1 MCCKMEVL
9 LQIDPEEEER
19 AGFRELIRLCN
30 KEDQTDYAED
40 LDYDFF
46 YSIRNEEKKE
56 SGLAEDFLAL
66 LMGYRLGT
74 EEDGQSILLCSV
86 FIHPFMRGQGLF
98 TACIESLLDDFRSM
112 QIRIER
118 KGKESSFL
126 HYPYLYS
133 EYFMEKRLAKPISFP
148 GERKEY
154 PFGEV

>member
-1 MCCKMEVL
+1 MEVL

-74 EEDGQSILLCSV
+74 EEDGQSILFALFLSIPLCADKGCLPLASKV
-86 FIHPFMRGQGLF
+86 
-98 TACIESLLDDFRSM
+98 CSM
-112 QIRIER
+112 IFARCR
-118 KGKESSFL
+118 F
-126 HYPYLYS
+126 
-133 EYFMEKRLAKPISFP
+133 A
-148 GERKEY
+148 
-154 PFGEV
+154 